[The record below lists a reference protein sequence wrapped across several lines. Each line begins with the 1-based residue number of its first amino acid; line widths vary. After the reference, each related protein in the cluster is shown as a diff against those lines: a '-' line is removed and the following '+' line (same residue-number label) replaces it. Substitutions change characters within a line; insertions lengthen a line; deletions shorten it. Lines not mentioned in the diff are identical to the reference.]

1 MHDIRKYFLPL
12 IALLLVT
19 LAPQTSFAQSGSAQW
34 LDIELGKSI
43 VLETPRIPKTIAIT
57 DPGVANM
64 VPMGV
69 ANQIQVQGL
78 SIGSTDLI
86 IQFGEGQQPLIYELT
101 VHRDLSDLIRRID
114 AIVAGEPPI
123 VYPLQQRIVVE
134 GPVDDLDTLEHV
146 AMVASIYD
154 PEFVNLMTVRGDHQ
168 VQLEVV
174 FAEASRSGL
183 RSLGINS
190 LWGSA
195 AQVVAI
201 SNAQTG
207 PGNNVGGILMPD
219 VTTVSQGLIS
229 SPGAGFQ
236 VAGYFNRIDLGM
248 IMAILSEYQLSK
260 VLSQPTMVTLSG
272 QAASFL
278 AGGQIPIPAPGQG
291 MVSITYQ
298 DYGVSLEFVPTV
310 LAGNVI
316 DLQVAVSV
324 SELDYGKGT
333 SIGGAAVPGFVTRS
347 GESHLRIQSGL
358 TFAMAGMLS
367 ERQSMSRSEI
377 PGLGNIPILG
387 ALFRTIQHTR
397 DETELMIFVTP
408 RLVRPLAPSE
418 VPAYPGTTENNNPGD
433 LELFFFGM
441 DHKPGSRTAQ
451 PTAKV
456 GLKR

>member
-1 MHDIRKYFLPL
+1 MHYFQKFFLPL
-12 IALLLVT
+12 LALLLIL
-19 LAPQTSFAQSGSAQW
+19 LAPPTSFAQSGSAQW

-57 DPGVANM
+57 DPTVANM

-69 ANQIQVQGL
+69 PNQIQVQGL

-86 IQFGEGQQPLIYELT
+86 IQFGQGQQPLIYELT

-114 AIVAGEPPI
+114 AIVRGEPPI

-134 GPVDDLDTLEHV
+134 GPVDDLDTLEQV
-146 AMVASIYD
+146 AMVTAIYD
-154 PEFVNLMTVRGDHQ
+154 DEFVNLMTVRGDHQ

-190 LWGSA
+190 LWGNSGLA
-195 AQVVAI
+195 VAI
-201 SNAQTG
+201 SNAQQG
-207 PGNNVGGILMPD
+207 GGQSQGGIQMPG
-219 VTTVSQGLIS
+219 VNTVSAGLIA

-260 VLSQPTMVTLSG
+260 ILSQPTMVTLSG
-272 QAASFL
+272 QTASFL

-291 MVSITYQ
+291 MVSITYR

-333 SIGGAAVPGFVTRS
+333 TIGGASVPGFITRS
-347 GESHLRIQSGL
+347 GKSHLRIQSGL

-367 ERQSMSRSEI
+367 ERQSMSRAEI

-387 ALFRTIQHTR
+387 ALFRTVQHTR

-418 VPAYPGTTENNNPGD
+418 VPPYPGTTENNNPGD

>member
-1 MHDIRKYFLPL
+1 
-12 IALLLVT
+12 
-19 LAPQTSFAQSGSAQW
+19 
-34 LDIELGKSI
+34 
-43 VLETPRIPKTIAIT
+43 
-57 DPGVANM
+57 M

-123 VYPLQQRIVVE
+123 VYPLQERIVVE
-134 GPVDDLDTLEHV
+134 GPVDDLDTLEQV

-154 PEFVNLMTVRGDHQ
+154 EEFINLMSVRGDHQ

-190 LWGSA
+190 LWGNA
-195 AQVVAI
+195 AQVVAV
-201 SNAQTG
+201 SNAQNIAQG
-207 PGNNVGGILMPD
+207 MGGLTMPD
-219 VTTVSQGLIS
+219 VTTVSQGNIA

-236 VAGYFNRIDLGM
+236 VAGYFNRIDLGLM
-248 IMAILSEYQLSK
+248 MAILSEYQLSK
-260 VLSQPTMVTLSG
+260 ILSQPTMVTLSG
-272 QAASFL
+272 QKASFL

-298 DYGVSLEFVPTV
+298 DYGVGLEFVPTV

-316 DLQVAVSV
+316 DLQVSVSV

-333 SIGGAAVPGFVTRS
+333 SIGGAAVPGFITRTGS
-347 GESHLRIQSGL
+347 SHLRIQSGL

-367 ERQSMSRSEI
+367 ERQAFSRAEI

-408 RLVRPLAPSE
+408 RLVRPLAPAE

-441 DHKPGSRTAQ
+441 DHKPGSRTAK

-456 GLKR
+456 GLQR

>member
-1 MHDIRKYFLPL
+1 MSNYRSYFIPL
-12 IALLLVT
+12 ITILLFVLS
-19 LAPQTSFAQSGSAQW
+19 PRPGFAQSGNAQW

-57 DPGVANM
+57 DPQVANM

-114 AIVAGEPPI
+114 AIVPGEPPI

-154 PEFVNLMTVRGDHQ
+154 DEFVNLMTVRGDHQ

-195 AQVVAI
+195 AQAVSI
-201 SNAQTG
+201 SNAQGAGATE
-207 PGNNVGGILMPD
+207 GGIQMPD
-219 VTTVSQGLIS
+219 ITTVSQGMIS

-248 IMAILSEYQLSK
+248 IIGILSEYSLSK
-260 VLSQPTMVTLSG
+260 ILSQPTMVTLSG
-272 QAASFL
+272 QTASFL

-298 DYGVSLEFVPTV
+298 DYGVSLEFIPTV

-333 SIGGAAVPGFVTRS
+333 SIGGAAVPGFITRS

-367 ERQSMSRSEI
+367 ERQAMSRAEL
-377 PGLGNIPILG
+377 PGLGSIPILG
-387 ALFRTIQHTR
+387 ALFRTVQHTR

-408 RLVRPLAPSE
+408 RLVRPLTPSE